1 MMFGSGSGRLRR
13 TCLLTL
19 YTPHSMARIARR
31 ASTGGLSEGPRAG
44 ACAPQGLAKR
54 LRRGNLSVLD
64 WDTRPRRLVGIRAG
78 VGSIVAR
85 IFSTSLSATSSGLRR
100 SRPAP
105 YFGYGLTSSRLA
117 SCHVTCSSL
126 TRRASPE
133 LLTTPP
139 HIKRHTSARAES
151 HGGSRWWTSVSQSSA
166 NSHRAMGW
174 QTTLCWAR

>member
-78 VGSIVAR
+78 AGSIVSRHLCLPRLRAYGDLGLR
-85 IFSTSLSATSSGLRR
+85 HTSATGSLHLGWPLVMS
-100 SRPAP
+100 PALLLP
-105 YFGYGLTSSRLA
+105 G
-117 SCHVTCSSL
+117 
-126 TRRASPE
+126 RASPE

-166 NSHRAMGW
+166 NSHRAVGW
-174 QTTLCWAR
+174 RTALCWAR